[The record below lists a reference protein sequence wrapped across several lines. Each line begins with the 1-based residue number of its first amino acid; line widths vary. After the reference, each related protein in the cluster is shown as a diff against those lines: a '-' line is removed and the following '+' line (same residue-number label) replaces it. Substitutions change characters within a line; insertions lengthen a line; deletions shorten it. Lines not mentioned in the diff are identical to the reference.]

1 LFNTFDQNNVVRI
14 DTINQ
19 NNTFEMANSEAN
31 KAVSISAIASVLS
44 EDNENAVTNDAAA
57 SLSMDVENCDN

>member
-1 LFNTFDQNNVVRI
+1 VFYWWGFLFISYDKTRI

-44 EDNENAVTNDAAA
+44 EDNENGCK
-57 SLSMDVENCDN
+57 LYFGE

>member
-1 LFNTFDQNNVVRI
+1 MFNTFDQNNVVRI